1 MNKNKVT
8 LKITKEVK
16 TAVLVLLGIFLFIF
30 GYNYLKGQNLFEPK
44 NIYYTEFD
52 YNALS
57 TSSVVTVKGN
67 TVGKIQDIIYDYK
80 TGRTRI
86 AFTVN
91 EQLKFSKNSKIRL
104 YETGLMGGNAIAII
118 ISNDG
123 ELAKP
128 GDVLES
134 EIQVG
139 LITSLSKNFSGLS
152 TDLNATLKSTD
163 TLLTNINKIVID
175 ESDAGLKRTIAE
187 LNATLKAYKNL
198 ANTLNGVVSENDK
211 NIAAILDSFKTAS
224 NDLAAMTSE
233 LKEANVG
240 NTVESLNETL
250 SNINSLLAGL
260 NNGEGSMGKL
270 LKDEALY
277 QNLEGATKEMEALLK
292 DIKLHPK
299 RYFRVLSKKE
309 IPYQESE
316 TN

>member
-1 MNKNKVT
+1 M
-8 LKITKEVK
+8 KITREVK

-57 TSSVVTVKGN
+57 SSSVVTVKGN
-67 TVGKIQDIIYDYK
+67 TVGKIQDIIYDFK
-80 TGRTRI
+80 TGKTRI
-86 AFTVN
+86 AFSVN
-91 EQLKFSKNSKIRL
+91 DQLKFSVNSKIRL
-104 YETGLMGGNAIAII
+104 YETGLMGGNALAVI

-152 TDLNATLKSTD
+152 TDLNTTLKSTD
-163 TLLTNINKIVID
+163 TLLTNINTIVID

-187 LNATLKAYKNL
+187 LNATLKSFKNL
-198 ANTLNGVVSENDK
+198 ANSLNGVVSENDK
-211 NIAAILDSFKTAS
+211 NITTILDNFKTTS
-224 NDLAAMTSE
+224 NDLAVMTSE

-240 NTVESLNETL
+240 NTVQSLNETL
-250 SNINSLLAGL
+250 TKINVLLAGV

-270 LKDEALY
+270 LKDETLY

-299 RYFRVLSKKE
+299 RYFRILSKKE

-316 TN
+316 IN

>member
-1 MNKNKVT
+1 M
-8 LKITKEVK
+8 KITKEVK

-67 TVGKIQDIIYDYK
+67 TVGKIQDIIYDFK
-80 TGRTRI
+80 TGKTRI
-86 AFTVN
+86 SFSVN
-91 EQLKFSKNSKIRL
+91 EQLKFSVNSKIRL

-187 LNATLKAYKNL
+187 LNATLKSFKNL
-198 ANTLNGVVSENDK
+198 ANSLNSVVSENDK
-211 NIAAILDSFKTAS
+211 NLVSIIENFKTTSA
-224 NDLAAMTSE
+224 NLAVMTSE

-240 NTVESLNETL
+240 TTVESLNATL
-250 SNINSLLAGL
+250 NNINSLLASL
-260 NNGEGSMGKL
+260 NKGEGSMGKL
-270 LKDEALY
+270 LKDDALY

-309 IPYQESE
+309 IPYQE
-316 TN
+316 

>member
-1 MNKNKVT
+1 M
-8 LKITKEVK
+8 KITKEVK

-57 TSSVVTVKGN
+57 SSSVVTVKGN
-67 TVGKIQDIIYDYK
+67 TVGKIQDIIYDFK
-80 TGRTRI
+80 TGKTRI
-86 AFTVN
+86 AFSVN
-91 EQLKFSKNSKIRL
+91 DQLKFSVNSKIRL
-104 YETGLMGGNAIAII
+104 YETGLMGGNALAVI

-152 TDLNATLKSTD
+152 TDLNTTLKSTD

-187 LNATLKAYKNL
+187 LNATLKSFKNL
-198 ANTLNGVVSENDK
+198 ANSLNGVVSENDK
-211 NIAAILDSFKTAS
+211 NITTILDNFKTSS
-224 NDLAAMTSE
+224 NDLAVMTSE

-240 NTVESLNETL
+240 NTIQSLNETL
-250 SNINSLLAGL
+250 TKINVLLAGV

-270 LKDEALY
+270 LKDETLY

-299 RYFRVLSKKE
+299 RYFRILSKKE

-316 TN
+316 IN

>member
-1 MNKNKVT
+1 M
-8 LKITKEVK
+8 KITKEVK

>member
-187 LNATLKAYKNL
+187 LNAILKAYKNL

>member
-1 MNKNKVT
+1 

-57 TSSVVTVKGN
+57 SSSVVTVKGN
-67 TVGKIQDIIYDYK
+67 TVGKIQDIIYDFK
-80 TGRTRI
+80 TGKTRI
-86 AFTVN
+86 AFSVN
-91 EQLKFSKNSKIRL
+91 DQLKFSVNSKIRL
-104 YETGLMGGNAIAII
+104 YETGLMGGNALAVI

-152 TDLNATLKSTD
+152 TDLNTTLKSTD

-187 LNATLKAYKNL
+187 LNATLKSFKNL
-198 ANTLNGVVSENDK
+198 ANSLNGVVSENDK
-211 NIAAILDSFKTAS
+211 NITTILENFKTTS
-224 NDLAAMTSE
+224 NDLAVMTSE

-240 NTVESLNETL
+240 NTVQSLNETL
-250 SNINSLLAGL
+250 TKINVLLAGV

-270 LKDEALY
+270 LKDETLY

-299 RYFRVLSKKE
+299 RYFRILSKKE

-316 TN
+316 IN

>member
-1 MNKNKVT
+1 

-57 TSSVVTVKGN
+57 SSSVVTVKGN
-67 TVGKIQDIIYDYK
+67 TVGKIQDIIYDFK
-80 TGRTRI
+80 TGKTRI
-86 AFTVN
+86 AFSVN
-91 EQLKFSKNSKIRL
+91 DQLKFSVNSKIRL
-104 YETGLMGGNAIAII
+104 YETGLMGGNALAVI

-187 LNATLKAYKNL
+187 LNATLKSFKNL
-198 ANTLNGVVSENDK
+198 ANSLNGVVSENDK
-211 NIAAILDSFKTAS
+211 NITTILDNFKTTS
-224 NDLAAMTSE
+224 NDLAVMTSE

-240 NTVESLNETL
+240 NTVQSLNETL
-250 SNINSLLAGL
+250 TKINVLLAGV

-270 LKDEALY
+270 LKDETLY

-299 RYFRVLSKKE
+299 RYFRILSKKE

>member
-1 MNKNKVT
+1 M
-8 LKITKEVK
+8 KITKEVK

-57 TSSVVTVKGN
+57 SSSVVTVKGN
-67 TVGKIQDIIYDYK
+67 TVGKIQDIIYDFK
-80 TGRTRI
+80 TGKTRI
-86 AFTVN
+86 AFSVN
-91 EQLKFSKNSKIRL
+91 DQLKFSVNSKIRL
-104 YETGLMGGNAIAII
+104 YETGLMGGNALAVI

-152 TDLNATLKSTD
+152 TDLNTTLKSTD

-187 LNATLKAYKNL
+187 LNATLKSFKNL
-198 ANTLNGVVSENDK
+198 ANSLNGVVSENDK
-211 NIAAILDSFKTAS
+211 NITTILENFKTTS
-224 NDLAAMTSE
+224 NDLAVMTSE

-240 NTVESLNETL
+240 NTVQSLNETL
-250 SNINSLLAGL
+250 TKINVLLAGV

-270 LKDEALY
+270 LKDETLY

-299 RYFRVLSKKE
+299 RYFRILSKKE

-316 TN
+316 IN